1 MYEKTLTANAQKS
14 DFQSMN
20 IVRFQDMRAAQ
31 GVSFGDGAQVVF
43 PPAAIAGMMA
53 QKAEAPF
60 QDNSQLQTFP
70 QEAGYG
76 DESIQG
82 DFESVSQ
89 LKENH

>member
-43 PPAAIAGMMA
+43 SPAAIAGMMA
-53 QKAEAPF
+53 
-60 QDNSQLQTFP
+60 
-70 QEAGYG
+70 
-76 DESIQG
+76 
-82 DFESVSQ
+82 
-89 LKENH
+89 